1 MPEISRRAFGGL
13 VGGGAVTAVAGTA
26 ATAEAAPAERPFAA
40 RPTASGKRPNLLVI
54 LGDDLGWA
62 DLSSYGAP
70 HIKTPNLDR
79 LARQG
84 VRFTDAYSGSA
95 TCSPTRF
102 SLYTGRY
109 PGRTPGGLAEPIAN
123 KTQGLDPS
131 HPTLASLLKKAGYST
146 ALIGKWHCG
155 WLPDYSP
162 TKSG

>member
-26 ATAEAAPAERPFAA
+26 ATAEAAEAAPAERPFTA
-40 RPTASGKRPNLLVI
+40 RPATASGRRPNLLVI

-84 VRFTDAYSGSA
+84 VRFTDAYSGLGDLLADPVQPLHRALSGPYA
-95 TCSPTRF
+95 GRARRADRQHGRRGWTR
-102 SLYTGRY
+102 T
-109 PGRTPGGLAEPIAN
+109 TPRWP
-123 KTQGLDPS
+123 P
-131 HPTLASLLKKAGYST
+131 
-146 ALIGKWHCG
+146 C
-155 WLPDYSP
+155 
-162 TKSG
+162 